1 MKWMLVILL
10 TLGSC
15 AHKDM
20 NIKKAMKL
28 CRQLNGPMQPL
39 PKPMPKEVEKAQ
51 KEIMDIIGG
60 CYREHVERTR
70 DPRDYV
76 TCAVATLDVK
86 ARPRITIHSTPELL
100 LPEIVLQ
107 CIDQGMTKLK
117 AKPVV
122 KKMQK
127 LEFVFHH
134 IAVTKG

>member
-1 MKWMLVILL
+1 MKWLLVFLFAL
-10 TLGSC
+10 TSC

-28 CRQLNGPMQPL
+28 CRKLNGPQQPL
-39 PKPMPKEVEKAQ
+39 PKPMPRELEKAQ
-51 KEIMDIIGG
+51 QEIVGLIGS

-76 TCAVATLDVK
+76 TCAVATFEPK
-86 ARPRITIHSTPELL
+86 NRPRVAIQSPKDLI

-107 CIDQGMTKLK
+107 CVNQGMTKLK

-122 KKMQK
+122 KKTQK